1 MESVEIVYCPVQNVV
16 CPPQKTV
23 LWTPMLFRHPSVIP
37 DERNSDTE
45 MRYVTYVGL
54 RCKLFFEMCSAV
66 VGTKLGGYLRLSVS
80 SLVRSVNIVGIQG
93 SFVIQDR

>member
-1 MESVEIVYCPVQNVV
+1 MQTL
-16 CPPQKTV
+16 TV
-23 LWTPMLFRHPSVIP
+23 LNKRRFDTLSYRLYVTIKVIFRYPSVIP
-37 DERNSDTE
+37 YERNFYTE

-93 SFVIQDR
+93 SFVIRDR